1 MSARQ
6 QALMSVNHAGFRLL
20 EWRALANSST
30 ALAGHVTAEMPSGM
44 IIPDIPAFRRADGSL
59 SVGVPSKPL
68 VDGEGR
74 QLRDDAGKRRY
85 APVISFASPAVKT
98 RWCTAIAD
106 LLEAEEIGAGR

>member
-6 QALMSVNHAGFRLL
+6 QALLPRATSAGFRLL

-30 ALAGHVTAEMPSGM
+30 TLAGHVTAEMPSGM

-85 APVISFASPAVKT
+85 APVLSFASPAVRT
-98 RWCTAIAD
+98 RWSAAIVA
-106 LLEAEEIGAGR
+106 LLESEGIGSA